1 MEDVNVSNCLDKELK
16 KQAEKVLSNMGMNM
30 TTDIKIFL
38 RRDVDQGRI
47 PCEIASDI
55 PNNETVDAINEMDD
69 MLHGKKQSKRYSD
82 TKEFFD
88 ELES

>member
-30 TTDIKIFL
+30 TTDINIFL

-47 PCEIASDI
+47 PCEIAKVI
-55 PNNETVDAINEMDD
+55 FLTMK
-69 MLHGKKQSKRYSD
+69 L
-82 TKEFFD
+82 
-88 ELES
+88 